1 VVIENTK
8 AVRRRPAEAPSVD
21 AVDRKLLGLLATDA
35 TLSYAELGRALNLSP
50 PAVHERVKRLKRDG
64 VIKATVAALD
74 GRKLGKSILAF
85 IHVNT
90 TGWGKSQEMLDLAQS
105 PDVEEIH
112 TVTGDTCVM
121 LKVRTQDA
129 QGLED
134 LLRVI
139 YDIPGVQGTRSYI
152 VLSSHLERGALPAD

>member
-1 VVIENTK
+1 
-8 AVRRRPAEAPSVD
+8 
-21 AVDRKLLGLLATDA
+21 
-35 TLSYAELGRALNLSP
+35 
-50 PAVHERVKRLKRDG
+50 

-74 GRKLGKSILAF
+74 GRKLGKPILAF

-90 TGWGKSQEMLDLAQS
+90 TGWGKTQEMLDLAQR

-112 TVTGDTCVM
+112 TVTGDTCLM